1 MWVFAY
7 RSDSATQ
14 AFETL
19 LRQIAN
25 CGGESVKQDQDVN
38 HPDFYDLHLFN
49 FAENTVGV
57 SLKDKGALSQTLVF
71 LTFAKAAKP

>member
-1 MWVFAY
+1 
-7 RSDSATQ
+7 
-14 AFETL
+14 
-19 LRQIAN
+19 
-25 CGGESVKQDQDVN
+25 
-38 HPDFYDLHLFN
+38 LHLFN